1 MVRMVLMLITA
12 WKVLLVFMTVSIT
25 FVIPLVF
32 LYMVSVQQNVFLDLV
47 LVCDAFGLAVLYGVL
62 MVSVLQEVVRRPGQ
76 ARAEP
81 DSIP

>member
-32 LYMVSVQQNVFLDLV
+32 LYMVSVLQNVFLDLV
-47 LVCDAFGLAVLYGVL
+47 LICDAFGLAVLYGVL
-62 MVSVLQEVVRRPGQ
+62 MVAVIREMTGQ
-76 ARAEP
+76 SWLAVP
-81 DSIP
+81 